1 MVDHDKWLPGCFTET
16 SRTVH
21 KSSSDREP
29 VECMVNPT
37 QAKFVGFANQISLML
52 LEVPQNNFAT

>member
-1 MVDHDKWLPGCFTET
+1 MWGKCCAAYVFVICIHMVDHDKWPPGASTET
-16 SRTVH
+16 SRMVH

-37 QAKFVGFANQISLML
+37 QPKFVGFAN
-52 LEVPQNNFAT
+52 

>member
-1 MVDHDKWLPGCFTET
+1 MVDHDKWPPGASTET
-16 SRTVH
+16 SRMVH

-37 QAKFVGFANQISLML
+37 QPKFVGFAN
-52 LEVPQNNFAT
+52 